1 MEQHARAAKAH
12 HLFHPCPH
20 GRFIAMDGAPLARR
34 FIFPERTA
42 VQTRASIGQEGI
54 TRGASPRVSLLHP
67 AVEVDHAPDG
77 SLFPLNSGQFPHFF
91 HIFARQKYE
100 NLGYLQKNKAEICL
114 GKEFVCIFVV

>member
-1 MEQHARAAKAH
+1 MKQHARAAKAH
-12 HLFHPCPH
+12 YLSHLRPH
-20 GRFIAMDGAPLARR
+20 GRFIAMDGAPLACR

-42 VQTRASIGQEGI
+42 VQPGAGIRQESI
-54 TRGASPRVSLLHP
+54 TRGASPRVPFLQP